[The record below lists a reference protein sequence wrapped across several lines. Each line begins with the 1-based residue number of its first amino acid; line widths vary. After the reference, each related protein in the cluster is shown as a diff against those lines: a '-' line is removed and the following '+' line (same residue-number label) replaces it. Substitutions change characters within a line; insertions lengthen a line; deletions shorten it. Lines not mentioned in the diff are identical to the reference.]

1 MFASNEC
8 SVDLKAIYHLGCMFW
23 MCRAHPCNYLRRC
36 TLKYYDAFIQGYKN
50 GTLWSNSGSARDK
63 NNCIIIIKGWF
74 CCTWTQMNL
83 TTVFTLSYMF
93 FTSKYCITSLKQGLS
108 LSSEWQHEHMKIKT
122 IQISFESK
130 DFNPFCRKKLRKTL

>member
-23 MCRAHPCNYLRRC
+23 KCLAHPWNYLRRC
-36 TLKYYDAFIQGYKN
+36 TLKYYDTFIEGYKN
-50 GTLWSNSGSARDK
+50 GTLWSNSRSARDK

-83 TTVFTLSYMF
+83 TTVFTHSYLFISLPAKYFIHWNRVFQYPQRENINTWRWRKFKSVLSP
-93 FTSKYCITSLKQGLS
+93 
-108 LSSEWQHEHMKIKT
+108 KI
-122 IQISFESK
+122 
-130 DFNPFCRKKLRKTL
+130 